1 MGWNYT
7 RKMICKECNGGYLAA
22 SQEYYVDEIYA
33 SFHRRVHTLCFY
45 IVIPSYPTFAN
56 QAPAAFDTVDILADN
71 NKTARSAAIGN
82 NDGTCRS
89 LPA

>member
-1 MGWNYT
+1 
-7 RKMICKECNGGYLAA
+7 MICKECNGGYLAA

-56 QAPAAFDTVDILADN
+56 QAPADQRLLEITTELAVRYQPEG
-71 NKTARSAAIGN
+71 KMAWFQ
-82 NDGTCRS
+82 
-89 LPA
+89 L